1 MADSRYKIKGIGL
14 PFETKYS
21 SCSNVIPKKFDWCL
35 DAGDYDIHVD
45 QGLLFQPDGTTPKNK
60 RYGWVCE
67 SRYIIPNVYNFLIHN
82 HKVLF
87 ENFYT
92 AIYTCDQS
100 LLDLDSR
107 FKYCPNGSNYP
118 WIRKSDWG
126 IYEKTKTCSMF
137 ASPKVF
143 TEGHVYRHKIAK
155 LAIDKGFDVFGGA
168 HGTKRTVI
176 DPMNPWNTKLE
187 GIGYY
192 MFSIIIENGNYD
204 AYYTEKL
211 TDCFATGTVPIYW
224 GTKKLPKEF
233 DPEGIIWLD
242 KDSEQLVLDLLSREL
257 YESKIK
263 SIKHNLNALVN
274 LLPADDFLFEEIIK

>member
-1 MADSRYKIKGIGL
+1 MAKSGHKVKGIGL
-14 PFETKYS
+14 PFESQYS
-21 SCSNVIPKKFDWCL
+21 SCSNIKPQKFEWSLEKGEFDV
-35 DAGDYDIHVD
+35 HVD
-45 QGLLFQPDGTTPKNK
+45 KGLLVRPDNSITKDK

-67 SRYIIPNVYNFLIHN
+67 SRFIVPDVYNFLIHN

-100 LLDLDSR
+100 LLNLDHR

-126 IYEKTKTCSMF
+126 IYQKTKKCSMF
-137 ASPKVF
+137 ASPKQY
-143 TEGHVYRHKIAK
+143 TEGHVYRHTIAR
-155 LAIDKGFDVFGGA
+155 LALDRGFDVFGGA
-168 HGTKRTVI
+168 HGTPRTVI

-233 DPEGIIWLD
+233 DPEGIIWLN
-242 KDSEQLVLDLLSREL
+242 KDSEQSILDSLSREL

-263 SIKHNLNALVN
+263 SIKHNLNALVD
-274 LLPADDFLFEEIIK
+274 LLPADDFLFEEIVK